1 MTILEEVA
9 FISFLS
15 FYTVWFGYN
24 FGQTL
29 QWSRKATDSICY
41 RQTVNLAFI

>member
-1 MTILEEVA
+1 MNDVTMLEKVT

-24 FGQTL
+24 FVGN
-29 QWSRKATDSICY
+29 R
-41 RQTVNLAFI
+41 